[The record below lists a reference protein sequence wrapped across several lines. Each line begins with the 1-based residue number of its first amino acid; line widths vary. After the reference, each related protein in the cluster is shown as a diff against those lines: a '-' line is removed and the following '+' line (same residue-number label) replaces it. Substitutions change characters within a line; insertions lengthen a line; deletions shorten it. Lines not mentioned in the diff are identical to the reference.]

1 MSYATGPTLMQLRRR
16 VRARIGVPLSDQF
29 QSDDVIDD
37 HVNLAM
43 ETIASEHYWP
53 WDEQLGTATV
63 DVTTGELVMPS
74 AISETARAVRSVFV
88 DGMEVRSVASSDL
101 LRYDTASAGPPQMWA
116 EIGDKLYVRPVPD
129 SPMDVTVVWY
139 MTSAPLAE
147 DADRARIPG
156 QYEGAIIAKTAEL
169 LSLREDLQSAA
180 DRHGTDYAQWVTR
193 MRRNMRRS
201 TKPAVPRV
209 REGSWI

>member
-53 WDEQLGTATV
+53 WDEQLGTATINT
-63 DVTTGELVMPS
+63 TTGELVMPT
-74 AISETARAVRSVFV
+74 AVSEQARAVRSVFIN
-88 DGMEVRSVASSDL
+88 GMEVRNVASSDL
-101 LRYDTASAGPPQMWA
+101 MRYGDSTGVPQLWA
-116 EIGDKLYVRPVPD
+116 EVGDKLYARPIPD
-129 SPMDVTVVWY
+129 TATIADVVWY
-139 MTSAPLAE
+139 MVSSPLAE
-147 DADRARIPG
+147 DADRARIPD

-169 LSLREDLQSAA
+169 LALREDLTTAA
-180 DRHGTDYAQWVTR
+180 DRHATDYAQWIVR

-209 REGSWI
+209 REGGWI